1 MSARNEE
8 SATVILAPFLPT
20 QMSWRR
26 ERFRKPLIR
35 TIRVVDLR
43 PPRLLLIHDARILE
57 LLDERLLA
65 PDGSDEVSI
74 RKTLTGEI
82 LTDMSRSTSAE
93 FSRWNTCSCK
103 GSVYVMLEF
112 PFLTYVPLDTDLRF
126 RELQE
131 VLHAYEVDER
141 IAHITPYRLVSML

>member
-74 RKTLTGEI
+74 RETLTGEI

-93 FSRWNTCSCK
+93 FSRWNTCS
-103 GSVYVMLEF
+103 
-112 PFLTYVPLDTDLRF
+112 
-126 RELQE
+126 
-131 VLHAYEVDER
+131 
-141 IAHITPYRLVSML
+141 

>member
-1 MSARNEE
+1 MVVEIRAPVPVAPVVPIVGTRYEQSAAVVR
-8 SATVILAPFLPT
+8 APLLPA
-20 QMSWRR
+20 QVRRGR

-74 RKTLTGEI
+74 RETLTGEI

-93 FSRWNTCSCK
+93 FSRWNTCS
-103 GSVYVMLEF
+103 
-112 PFLTYVPLDTDLRF
+112 
-126 RELQE
+126 
-131 VLHAYEVDER
+131 
-141 IAHITPYRLVSML
+141 